1 MAYRPKIKNANGTLT
16 DLPIAAETAVKAD
29 DYNTSTGTIKN
40 KFSAIKTKFAT
51 VDSKLGKLQI
61 DGTWYT
67 VKEETNYTA
76 TGTAGYITIIK

>member
-29 DYNTSTGTIKN
+29 DYNTSTGTIK
-40 KFSAIKTKFAT
+40 TKFAT

-76 TGTAGYITIIK
+76 TGTAGCITIIK

>member
-29 DYNTSTGTIKN
+29 DYNTSTGTIK
-40 KFSAIKTKFAT
+40 TKFAT

-67 VKEETNYTA
+67 VKEETDYTA

>member
-29 DYNTSTGTIKN
+29 DYNTSTGTIK
-40 KFSAIKTKFAT
+40 TKFAT
-51 VDSKLGKLQI
+51 IDSKLGKLQI

>member
-1 MAYRPKIKNANGTLT
+1 MAYRPKVKNANGTLT

-29 DYNTSTGTIKN
+29 DYNTSTGTIK
-40 KFSAIKTKFAT
+40 TKFAT

-61 DGTWYT
+61 GGTWYT
-67 VKEETNYTA
+67 VKEETDYTA

>member
-29 DYNTSTGTIKN
+29 DYNTSTGTT
-40 KFSAIKTKFAT
+40 KTKFAT

>member
-29 DYNTSTGTIKN
+29 DYNTSTGTV
-40 KFSAIKTKFAT
+40 KTKFAT

>member
-29 DYNTSTGTIKN
+29 DYNTSTGTIK
-40 KFSAIKTKFAT
+40 TKFAT

-76 TGTAGYITIIK
+76 RG

>member
-29 DYNTSTGTIKN
+29 DYNTSTGTIK
-40 KFSAIKTKFAT
+40 TKFAT

-76 TGTAGYITIIK
+76 TGTTGYITIIK

>member
-29 DYNTSTGTIKN
+29 DYNTSTGTIK
-40 KFSAIKTKFAT
+40 TKFET

>member
-29 DYNTSTGTIKN
+29 DYNTSTGTIK
-40 KFSAIKTKFAT
+40 TKFAT

-61 DGTWYT
+61 DGTWYA

>member
-29 DYNTSTGTIKN
+29 DYNTSTGTIK
-40 KFSAIKTKFAT
+40 TKFAT

-67 VKEETNYTA
+67 VKEEANYTA

>member
-29 DYNTSTGTIKN
+29 DYNTSTGT
-40 KFSAIKTKFAT
+40 IKTKFAT

>member
-29 DYNTSTGTIKN
+29 DYNTSTGTIK
-40 KFSAIKTKFAT
+40 TKFAS

>member
-40 KFSAIKTKFAT
+40 KAIDNSLAN
-51 VDSKLGKLQI
+51 LGKLLI
-61 DGTWYT
+61 GSTYYVIRETTNTFDEGVNGAIT
-67 VKEETNYTA
+67 V
-76 TGTAGYITIIK
+76 ITED

>member
-29 DYNTSTGTIKN
+29 DYNTSTGTIK
-40 KFSAIKTKFAT
+40 TKFAT
-51 VDSKLGKLQI
+51 VDSQLGKLQI

>member
-29 DYNTSTGTIKN
+29 DYNTSTGTM
-40 KFSAIKTKFAT
+40 KTKFAT

>member
-1 MAYRPKIKNANGTLT
+1 MAYRPKIKNANGTIT

-29 DYNTSTGTIKN
+29 DYNTSTGT
-40 KFSAIKTKFAT
+40 IKTKFAT

>member
-1 MAYRPKIKNANGTLT
+1 MAYRPKVKNANGTLT

-29 DYNTSTGTIKN
+29 DYNTSTGT
-40 KFSAIKTKFAT
+40 IKTKFAT

>member
-29 DYNTSTGTIKN
+29 DYNTSTGTIK
-40 KFSAIKTKFAT
+40 TKFAT

-61 DGTWYT
+61 DGTGYT

-76 TGTAGYITIIK
+76 TGAAGYGTSIK

>member
-29 DYNTSTGTIKN
+29 DYNTSTGT
-40 KFSAIKTKFAT
+40 IKTKFAT

-76 TGTAGYITIIK
+76 TGTAGYITIIT

>member
-29 DYNTSTGTIKN
+29 DYNTSTGTIK
-40 KFSAIKTKFAT
+40 TKFAS

-61 DGTWYT
+61 GSTWYT
-67 VKEETNYTA
+67 IKETITYTDK
-76 TGTAGYITIIK
+76 GTAGYITIIT

>member
-29 DYNTSTGTIKN
+29 DYNTSTGTIK
-40 KFSAIKTKFAT
+40 TKFAT

-67 VKEETNYTA
+67 VKVETNYTA

>member
-29 DYNTSTGTIKN
+29 DYNTSTGTIK
-40 KFSAIKTKFAT
+40 TKFAT

-61 DGTWYT
+61 DGTWYI

>member
-29 DYNTSTGTIKN
+29 DYNTSAGT
-40 KFSAIKTKFAT
+40 IKTKFAT

>member
-29 DYNTSTGTIKN
+29 DYNTSTGTIK
-40 KFSAIKTKFAT
+40 TKFAT

-76 TGTAGYITIIK
+76 IGTAGYITIIK

>member
-29 DYNTSTGTIKN
+29 DYNTSTGTIK
-40 KFSAIKTKFAT
+40 TKFAT

-61 DGTWYT
+61 GGIWYT
-67 VKEETNYTA
+67 VKEETDYTA